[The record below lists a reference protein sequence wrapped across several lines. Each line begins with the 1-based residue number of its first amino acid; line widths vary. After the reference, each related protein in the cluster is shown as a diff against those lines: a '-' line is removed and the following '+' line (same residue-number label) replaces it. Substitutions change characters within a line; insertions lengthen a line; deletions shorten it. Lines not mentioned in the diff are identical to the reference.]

1 MYVYSLGSTN
11 PSIMFDHTPFLCCVL
26 LFSFILCVSSHFFV
40 NSCDRLTERLH
51 MANCKM
57 TIMDAQLQAWHFLLR
72 SIITL
77 TLQRTVLPFKDH
89 WVWFLLQMMFP
100 YITTCPKC
108 FSHIYWNIEPYTS
121 SSFFFS
127 PKLYYPQYHDAEKSC
142 GLNEF
147 WHTKGI
153 SSRQAKLT
161 ADCGVSISIP
171 CNFITSLNLPLAAST
186 HRKKQSK
193 KMLSRMCT
201 VT

>member
-11 PSIMFDHTPFLCCVL
+11 PSIMFDHTPFLCSVL

-57 TIMDAQLQAWHFLLR
+57 TIMDAQLQGWYFLLR
-72 SIITL
+72 SIVTL

-100 YITTCPKC
+100 HITTYPKC

-121 SSFFFS
+121 SSFFFIHLIFGQCIS
-127 PKLYYPQYHDAEKSC
+127 AK
-142 GLNEF
+142 EF
-147 WHTKGI
+147 FSLLFQALLPTI
-153 SSRQAKLT
+153 SW
-161 ADCGVSISIP
+161 C
-171 CNFITSLNLPLAAST
+171 
-186 HRKKQSK
+186 RKI
-193 KMLSRMCT
+193 M
-201 VT
+201 